1 MPALAVSALLIG
13 AMVILAGLTLDP
25 ARPARPVIVTTS
37 DWAPYVG
44 RDLPDHGPVADMV
57 RLVMTEAGYQPT
69 VQFMPWEQALEQAR
83 RGQAFAA
90 FPLVASADRDTDFL
104 LSDPL
109 VTFEYVL
116 FYDQTRPR
124 PAVNNAADLADL
136 RVASIAGYDYWPE
149 LDAAVGEYTPF
160 ETSIEAFR
168 ALADGE
174 VDLVPEGQHA
184 GFAVATDPA
193 LPYEASRFTV
203 LEGRGEVFSSTQDL
217 HLLVSRGR
225 DGSTL
230 LDSFNTAL
238 ARVQDTPEYTSLL
251 ASLDGLTGGQQVRL
265 AGAAGELVRL
275 VDEKGGLVT
284 VLPRGSTAQVLTWPE
299 LPTDQE
305 EGVSVE
311 VKVTSGPGLGLVGM
325 VGLQDLEL
333 LP

>member
-1 MPALAVSALLIG
+1 M
-13 AMVILAGLTLDP
+13 
-25 ARPARPVIVTTS
+25 
-37 DWAPYVG
+37 
-44 RDLPDHGPVADMV
+44 
-57 RLVMTEAGYQPT
+57 
-69 VQFMPWEQALEQAR
+69 
-83 RGQAFAA
+83 
-90 FPLVASADRDTDFL
+90 
-104 LSDPL
+104 
-109 VTFEYVL
+109 
-116 FYDQTRPR
+116 
-124 PAVNNAADLADL
+124 
-136 RVASIAGYDYWPE
+136 
-149 LDAAVGEYTPF
+149 
-160 ETSIEAFR
+160 
-168 ALADGE
+168 
-174 VDLVPEGQHA
+174 
-184 GFAVATDPA
+184 
-193 LPYEASRFTV
+193 
-203 LEGRGEVFSSTQDL
+203 
-217 HLLVSRGR
+217 SRGR